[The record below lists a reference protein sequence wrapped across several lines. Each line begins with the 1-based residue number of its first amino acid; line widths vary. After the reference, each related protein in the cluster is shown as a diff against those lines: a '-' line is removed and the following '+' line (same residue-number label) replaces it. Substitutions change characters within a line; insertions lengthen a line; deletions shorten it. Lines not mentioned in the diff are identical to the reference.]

1 MDTPDE
7 ENCYIIFGYFEIFDF
22 FANSNISNF
31 RRCPMGNDDED
42 LLPCECLFQVR
53 FFRRM
58 RSWKHD
64 FPEEIRNFRTFSFE
78 KIEIS

>member
-1 MDTPDE
+1 
-7 ENCYIIFGYFEIFDF
+7 
-22 FANSNISNF
+22 
-31 RRCPMGNDDED
+31 MGNDDED
-42 LLPCECLFQVR
+42 LLPCECLFQVRLFRILSDFLLIR